1 MNIRGLLLLISVTL
15 IGLGIWLKLLER
27 EEILRAA
34 EERRRFLP
42 EFDANSVA
50 EVLVKTNT
58 AATTLR
64 KTAAGWVVAESGNQP
79 ANLAA
84 IGDLVQRLHGFQ
96 SRENIAVDPS
106 QFASF
111 QLLEPV
117 GQATGAGTLVSLKD
131 QNGRLIAAVV
141 VGKTSFS
148 PPEPGSQFPPR
159 PNGRFIVVAGT
170 SGPVRVAAEGFD
182 KLSAKPE
189 DWLEKPGAP

>member
-1 MNIRGLLLLISVTL
+1 MNIRGFLLLVSVTL
-15 IGLGIWLKLLER
+15 IGLGIWLKILER
-27 EEILRAA
+27 QEIVRMA

-42 EFDANSVA
+42 EFDANAVA
-50 EVLVKTNT
+50 EVLVKTNE
-58 AATTLR
+58 AAVTLR
-64 KTAAGWVVAESGNQP
+64 KTPTGWVVTELGNQP

-84 IGDLVQRLHGFQ
+84 IGEVVKRLHDFQ

-111 QLLEPV
+111 QLLEPD
-117 GQATGAGTLVSLKD
+117 GKSAGTGTLVSLKD
-131 QNGRLIAAVV
+131 EAGKLLAVVV

-159 PNGRFIVVAGT
+159 PDGRFIVVAG
-170 SGPVRVAAEGFD
+170 SNGPVRVASEGFD

-189 DWLEKPGAP
+189 DWLDRQ